1 VSWDLARP
9 ILSVLSFSLDRL
21 LAAPRQHDGLV
32 GANAAY
38 QSVLGRIDWPLFTF
52 PDLTPRFSRME
63 SSHDNP
69 PTPHRL
75 SHAAERRLE
84 EILFASRWLMAPFYL
99 GLVVA
104 LWALLF
110 VFLRELVHEISLLPE
125 MNAEGAILM
134 ALSLIDMSLAGN
146 LMLIVIFSGY
156 ENFVSRFDVGDLA
169 DRPAWM
175 GKVDF
180 SALKLKLVSSIVA
193 ISAIAL
199 LRAFMKIGSEPLNET
214 ELGWL
219 ILVHLT
225 FVTSGVLLALM
236 DFLASRST
244 RH

>member
-1 VSWDLARP
+1 MSR
-9 ILSVLSFSLDRL
+9 VLPTEPVNGSIAMDVRERENSMT
-21 LAAPRQHDGLV
+21 APAQ
-32 GANAAY
+32 
-38 QSVLGRIDWPLFTF
+38 LG
-52 PDLTPRFSRME
+52 S
-63 SSHDNP
+63 
-69 PTPHRL
+69 
-75 SHAAERRLE
+75 AAERRLE
-84 EILFASRWLMAPFYL
+84 KALFASRWLMAPFYL
-99 GLVVA
+99 GLVLA
-104 LWALLF
+104 LAALLV
-110 VFLRELVHEISLLPE
+110 VFARELVHEITLLPT

-156 ENFVSRFDVGDLA
+156 ENFVSRFDADDLT

-180 SALKLKLVSSIVA
+180 SGLKLKLVSSIVA

-199 LRAFMKIGSEPLNET
+199 LRAFMKIGSEPLNED
-214 ELGWL
+214 ELRWL

-236 DFLASRST
+236 DFLALRST